1 MTPDRA
7 GCGFRRGGVM
17 IRPWQPGDAD
27 SLYAAAR
34 ASMSTVGRWLPWC
47 HENYARAD
55 SEAWIEHS
63 AESWDS
69 GEQYA
74 FAILADDESRVLGG
88 AGLNR
93 FDRARGMA
101 NLGYWVRT
109 DAQGRGVATQ
119 AARLVG
125 AFGFENGF
133 AQLEIVAAIDNLPSR
148 RVAEKS
154 GARFQG
160 IDRGRIEFRGI
171 RLDAAIYLLT
181 PEQNA
186 A

>member
-1 MTPDRA
+1 
-7 GCGFRRGGVM
+7 M
-17 IRPWQPGDAD
+17 IRPWQSSDAD

-47 HENYARAD
+47 HDKYARAD
-55 SEAWIEHS
+55 SEAWIEHCWK
-63 AESWDS
+63 SWDS

-93 FDRARGMA
+93 LDRARGMA

-109 DAQGRGVATQ
+109 KAQGRGVATQ

-125 AFGFENGF
+125 AFGFEHGF
-133 AQLEIVAAIDNLPSR
+133 ARLEIVAAIDNLPSR

-154 GARFQG
+154 GARFQR
-160 IDRGRIEFRGI
+160 IERGRIEFRGA